1 MGGLEQSLGGRLT
14 VDGVDHHLLR
24 SDGLDG
30 FKPGVDVCVACVING
45 FALTFTAHEHRLDDH
60 VTMEGLE
67 AVDDLIDIIGAVR
80 VIYLINISG
89 IDGVEFQDVVIH
101 LHERVVYLW
110 TVDHRG
116 IAEYGDLRLRTVLV
130 AQTDGV
136 GDDLCEVGMTGGF
149 AVACKGEDI
158 GQLTVGHHLLEFG
171 FQFLRHLLT
180 GGEGER
186 RTVVFIETT
195 LAIDAVERADLT
207 VGWQQVD
214 AQRDAE
220 TAAVDRAEDRRWIDN
235 CTHNGCKITFFFGVD
250 KKKVYLCTRIRKNYV
265 RKIHEKT

>member
-1 MGGLEQSLGGRLT
+1 VGGFEQALSGRLT
-14 VDGVDHHLLR
+14 VDGVDHHLLW
-24 SDGLDG
+24 GDG
-30 FKPGVDVCVACVING
+30 FHGFEPGIDIFVACVING
-45 FALTFTAHEHRLDDH
+45 FALAFTAHEHGLDDH
-60 VTMEGLE
+60 VAMEGLE
-67 AVDDLIDIIGAVR
+67 AVDDQIDIVGAVR
-80 VIYLINISG
+80 MIYLINIGG
-89 IDGVEFQDVVIH
+89 IDSVEFQDVVIH
-101 LHERVVYLW
+101 LHEGIMYLL

-116 IAEYGDLRLRTVLV
+116 IAEYGDLSLRTVLV

-136 GDDLCEVGMTGGF
+136 GDDLGEVGMTGRF

-195 LAIDAVERADLT
+195 LAIDAVERTDLA

-220 TAAVDRAEDRRWIDN
+220 TAAVDGAEDRRWIDN
-235 CTHNGCKITFFFGVD
+235 CTHNGRKITFFFGVD
-250 KKKVYLCTRIRKNYV
+250 KINVYLCTRIRKIYV